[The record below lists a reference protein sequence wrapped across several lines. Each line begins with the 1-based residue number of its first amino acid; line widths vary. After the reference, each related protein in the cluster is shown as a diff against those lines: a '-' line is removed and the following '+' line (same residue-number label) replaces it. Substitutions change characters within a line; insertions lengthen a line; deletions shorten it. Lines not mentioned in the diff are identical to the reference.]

1 MLNLDAKTVTRTLP
15 YDQLIEALAIA
26 FTQDFEV
33 PQRAHI
39 DVPVPNGVAGNLL
52 LMPAWQSGGSMGVK
66 IATVFPD
73 NVKQGHQAVFASY
86 ILMSAVTGKPVAV
99 LDGSELTLRRTAAAS
114 ALASRFL
121 SRENSEKLLMV
132 GTGNLAS
139 HVIAAHRVVRPIK
152 EIVVWGRSPDMAA
165 KIVQKV
171 ASDSIRVS
179 VAEDLQQAVDAA
191 DIISCATLA
200 KDPLIQGDWL
210 RKGQHVDLIGA
221 FRPDMREVDTAAIVR
236 ASVYVDTRAGAC
248 SEAGEIVQALHD
260 NSISDDHIL
269 GELRD
274 LATGKITGRAD
285 DHDITLFKSVGT
297 ALEDLA
303 AAELAVRNMNDGD

>member
-1 MLNLDAKTVTRTLP
+1 MLNLDSKTVIRTLP

-39 DVPVPNGVAGNLL
+39 DVPVPDCVAGNLL
-52 LMPAWQSGGSMGVK
+52 LMPAWQSGGCMGVK

-73 NVKQGHQAVFASY
+73 NVKQGYPAVLASY

-121 SRENSEKLLMV
+121 SREDSEKLLMV
-132 GTGNLAS
+132 GTGNLAP
-139 HVIAAHRVVRPIK
+139 HVIAAHRAVRPIK
-152 EIVVWGRSPDMAA
+152 EVVVWGRRPDMAA
-165 KIVQKV
+165 RLVQEV

-200 KDPLIQGDWL
+200 KDPLIKGDWL

-236 ASVYVDTRAGAC
+236 SSVYVDTRAGAC
-248 SEAGEIVQALHD
+248 SEAGEIVQALQD
-260 NSISDDHIL
+260 KSISDGHIL

-274 LATGKITGRAD
+274 LATGKISGRAD
-285 DHDITLFKSVGT
+285 DRDITLFKSVGT

-303 AAELAVRNMNDGD
+303 AAELAVRNLSNSV